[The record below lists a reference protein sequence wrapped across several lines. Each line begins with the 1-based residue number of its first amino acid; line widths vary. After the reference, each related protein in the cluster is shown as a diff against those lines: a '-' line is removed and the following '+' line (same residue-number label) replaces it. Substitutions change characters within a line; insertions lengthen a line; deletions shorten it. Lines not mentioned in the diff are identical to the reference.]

1 MVYISID
8 ILYMDD
14 IEERKNILKTDLI
27 IIKKEI
33 RSAEDLIYCILDD
46 LKYLKDEELQ
56 NNLKNQF
63 NNINSYLSICD
74 TILINCN
81 RLISK

>member
-1 MVYISID
+1 
-8 ILYMDD
+8 MDD

-33 RSAEDLIYCILDD
+33 RSAEELIYCILDD

>member
-1 MVYISID
+1 
-8 ILYMDD
+8 MDD
-14 IEERKNILKTDLI
+14 IQERKTILKSDLI

>member
-14 IEERKNILKTDLI
+14 IEERKNILKTDLM

-33 RSAEDLIYCILDD
+33 RSAEDLIYYIIDD
-46 LKYLKDEELQ
+46 LKYLKDEELEL
-56 NNLKNQF
+56 NLKNQL
-63 NNINSYLSICD
+63 NNIKSYLSICD